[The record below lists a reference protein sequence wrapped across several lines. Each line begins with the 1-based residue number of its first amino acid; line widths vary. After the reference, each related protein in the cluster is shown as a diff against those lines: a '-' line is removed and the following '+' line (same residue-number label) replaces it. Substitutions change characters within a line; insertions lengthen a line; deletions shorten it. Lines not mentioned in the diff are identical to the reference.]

1 AERDAPPQRH
11 FESRR
16 VQHRQRRRILRA
28 HRSHRRALHHRRI
41 AGRTRQPRESD
52 HPRAPGHPAG
62 RRRSFDGV
70 RHPSDTGP
78 TRVGPPSVELEHAHC
93 HVGSRSEGALHRIE
107 RRVPVGGS
115 RRDLEGDQPR
125 SDGTRRP
132 RHVAARVYATFDG
145 HTNDDYHAYV
155 FMSDDYGQ
163 TWRSIAAGVP
173 DTSVHK
179 LREHPRNA
187 RLLFVGHE
195 RGVSVSIDGGAS
207 WTSLNLNMPNV
218 PVDDLL
224 IHPREND
231 LIVGTHGRSIWIL
244 DNISALE
251 ALSTEPMTTD
261 AFLVPPARARL
272 LSIYNPQ
279 AWFGGGQF

>member
-1 AERDAPPQRH
+1 
-11 FESRR
+11 
-16 VQHRQRRRILRA
+16 
-28 HRSHRRALHHRRI
+28 
-41 AGRTRQPRESD
+41 
-52 HPRAPGHPAG
+52 PAG

-93 HVGSRSEGALHRIE
+93 HVGFRSEGALHRIE

-132 RHVAARVYATFDG
+132 RHAADDG
-145 HTNDDYHAYV
+145 RDG
-155 FMSDDYGQ
+155 YGQ

-231 LIVGTHGRSIWIL
+231 LIVGTHGRSLWVL
-244 DNISALE
+244 DNIAWLE
-251 ALSTEPMTTD
+251 AMTPEAIRTD
-261 AFLVPPARARL
+261 AFLVPPGRARL
-272 LSIYNPQ
+272 LSVYNPQ
-279 AWFGGGQF
+279 AWYGAGQYF